1 MTEPSWLRVDF
12 AIEANKR
19 AVSKTGEHHALLRS
33 DALESAFTKPRHH
46 FQYGGEEDIATLACV
61 LLFGIARNHPFEQGN
76 KRTALACALRFLEN
90 NGYTA
95 ILPNTEFL
103 GEQLVAVLTGALSEG
118 DFGSIFASHVTEI
131 EDT

>member
-1 MTEPSWLRVDF
+1 MRLKAPSASLGIISNMAAR
-12 AIEANKR
+12 
-19 AVSKTGEHHALLRS
+19 KTS
-33 DALESAFTKPRHH
+33 
-46 FQYGGEEDIATLACV
+46 ATLACV

-76 KRTALACALRFLEN
+76 KRTELACALRFLEN

-103 GEQLVAVLTGALSEG
+103 GEQLVAALTGALSEG
-118 DFGSIFASHVTEI
+118 DFGSMFASHVTEI

>member
-1 MTEPSWLRVDF
+1 VTEPSWLRVDF

-76 KRTALACALRFLEN
+76 KRTALACAL
-90 NGYTA
+90 
-95 ILPNTEFL
+95 L

-118 DFGSIFASHVTEI
+118 DFGSMFASHVTEI